1 MKITYEQIKAKQYE
15 LQAMLDAF
23 KSQRTPR
30 TIYFSKQNVHLARGE
45 FYVGVI
51 VNDGLPSYHLI
62 LLPDDKYDLN
72 WEAAKAWA
80 AEVCGELPNRREQAL
95 LYANLKD
102 QFQSACYW
110 SSEQHASNS
119 YYAWSQHFGY
129 GVHTTSLKS
138 SELRVRAVRRVGV
151 V

>member
-1 MKITYEQIKAKQYE
+1 MNITYEQIKAKQDE

-23 KSQRTPR
+23 ESQRALR
-30 TIYFSKQNVHLARGE
+30 AINFSKQTVSLAPGE
-45 FYVGVI
+45 FYAGVI

-62 LLPDDKYDLN
+62 LLPDDKDDLN

-102 QFQSACYW
+102 QVQSALYW

-119 YYAWSQHFGY
+119 DFAWSQVFGSGSQLY
-129 GVHTTSLKS
+129 HYKS
-138 SELRVRAVRRVGV
+138 SELRARAVRRVGV